1 MGQIERRTAR
11 RGDALEATFLADVSR
26 HRDEPLERQIVER
39 LRAAIGSGHLGGGTR
54 LPPTRRLAADL
65 GVARNTVASAYEQL
79 VADGYLVGARGAGTF
94 VAGDATTPAGRATSR
109 SPTSAATEQAA
120 PAGAIPPGEPGLVQL
135 GACCPADEPFPRA
148 AWRRAFAR
156 AASALP
162 GGEDGEPAGEWR
174 LRVAIA
180 AYLARARA
188 LSVAP
193 EGVVV
198 TAGAVQGIALLA
210 RLLLTPGDTVAF
222 EDPGYNLAREALTR
236 AGARILPVPVD
247 ADGIVVDALP
257 EGAGAPRLVYV
268 TPSHQFPLGGRL
280 SLSRRRALLEW
291 ASRNG
296 ALVVEDDYDGE
307 FRYDAAPLPPL
318 ASLPGAERVA
328 YVGTFSKTLTP
339 TLRLGFVVTADPRL
353 VAGLAGLRA
362 MGDNHTPSLTQ
373 NAVATLIEDGTL
385 TRHVA
390 RMRRV
395 YAARRAAVRSALAP
409 LSERAPLRGL
419 SAGLHAWLDLGDA
432 ERVAAIRAAM
442 RRHGVALTPVDDFA
456 VRTEA
461 APQGIVLGYG
471 ALAPAEAARL
481 CGRLRAELDAIDAH
495 TAPAPDEA
503 CATATRAG

>member
-1 MGQIERRTAR
+1 MGQIERRAAR

-26 HRDEPLERQIVER
+26 DRDEPLERQIVER
-39 LRAAIGSGHLGGGTR
+39 LRAAIGSGRLGGGTR

-65 GVARNTVASAYEQL
+65 GVARNTVAAAYEQL

-94 VAGDATTPAGRATSR
+94 VAGDATAPAARSATGPRTGAAADRA
-109 SPTSAATEQAA
+109 PSAALPQ
-120 PAGAIPPGEPGLVQL
+120 GEPGLVQL

-162 GGEDGEPAGEWR
+162 GGDDGAPAGEWR
-174 LRVAIA
+174 LRAAIA

-193 EGVVV
+193 EAVVV

-210 RLLLTPGDTVAF
+210 RLLLAPGDAVAF
-222 EDPGYNLAREALTR
+222 EDPGYTLAREALTR

-280 SLSRRRALLEW
+280 SLSRRRALLDW
-291 ASRNG
+291 AARNG

-339 TLRLGFVVTADPRL
+339 TLRLGFVACADPRL
-353 VAGLAGLRA
+353 VAGLTELRA
-362 MGDNHTPSLTQ
+362 SGDNHTPSLTQ

-395 YAARRAAVRSALAP
+395 YAARRAAVQDALAP
-409 LSERAPLRGL
+409 IADRAPLRGL

-442 RRHGVALTPVDDFA
+442 RRHGIALTPVDAFA
-456 VRTEA
+456 VRPQT

-471 ALAPAEAARL
+471 ALAPVEAARL
-481 CGRLRAELDAIDAH
+481 CGRLRSELDAIDAG
-495 TAPAPDEA
+495 AAR
-503 CATATRAG
+503 AT